1 MRPIF
6 SFLMSLEPD
15 ICLFINWKLPKI
27 GDVAGK
33 LFGQWLQ
40 LWECSYNK
48 AEARRWAV
56 LGVRATRPRAGET
69 FREDAAISSFS
80 IGTFQREAIPRRHSD
95 RQTQV
100 VVWELEF
107 LDVPAL
113 TAIYANQAE
122 TFLFLGQLVTLS
134 QMFPFCYL
142 SEDLKLLDRDR
153 DTHMTI
159 NLQGLPYPHGGRN
172 L

>member
-6 SFLMSLEPD
+6 SFLISLESD
-15 ICLFINWKLPKI
+15 ICLFINWRLPKI

-33 LFGQWLQ
+33 LFGRWLQ

-69 FREDAAISSFS
+69 FREDAAISELFHRDFPV
-80 IGTFQREAIPRRHSD
+80 GGNPKVTQW
-95 RQTQV
+95 QTDTGL
-100 VVWELEF
+100 VWELEF

-113 TAIYANQAE
+113 TAIYASQAE